1 MKLERKTF
9 SDIDKVVMTRPK
21 RKQKPRALIEEFMS
35 SDMIV
40 AEVVDHD
47 YKNATYCA
55 QTMRN
60 TINTMRVN
68 VVVVRRKERVFLIK
82 SII

>member
-21 RKQKPRALIEEFMS
+21 RKQKPRELIEEFMD
-35 SDMIV
+35 SDMVV
-40 AEVVDHD
+40 AEVVDHN

-55 QTMRN
+55 QTISN
-60 TINTMRVN
+60 VIKAMRVN
-68 VVVVRRKERVFLIK
+68 VIVVRRKERVFLIK